1 MSVRVGERPAW
12 RALAAHRA
20 EVGQHHPRA
29 LFAEDPRRGEGLVG
43 RPPL

>member
-12 RALAAHRA
+12 RALAAHHA
-20 EVGQHHPRA
+20 EIGERHLRA
-29 LFAEDPRRGEGLVG
+29 LFAQDPRRGEGLVR